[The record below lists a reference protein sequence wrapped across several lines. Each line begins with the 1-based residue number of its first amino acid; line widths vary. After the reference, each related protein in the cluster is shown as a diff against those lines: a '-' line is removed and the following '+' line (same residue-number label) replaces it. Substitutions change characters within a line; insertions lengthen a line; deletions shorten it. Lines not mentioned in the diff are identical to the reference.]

1 MNAALLE
8 DTITRLTSDEKIALI
23 GKIWGSLDADS
34 LPVSPA
40 VVTELDRRWAEHQ
53 ANPSAA
59 LTLDEL
65 MTRVEA
71 KRP

>member
-23 GKIWGSLDADS
+23 GKIWGSLDTDS

-53 ANPSAA
+53 ENPSAA